1 MASNAL
7 PMESDSDLRSP
18 AGGADEGAE
27 RLRACLALVA
37 SQGDRQAFRE
47 LYEHFE
53 PHLRGFA
60 WKVSALEHPDA
71 FAEELVQET
80 MLKVWTRAASFDSK
94 LSSVGTWV
102 FTIARNTRIDL
113 LRKRARHVINRVEL
127 PDEDAALG
135 ADDIW
140 FVDTNSDMFNQL
152 AQQRS
157 RRQIREALKALPPE
171 QAGILHKVY
180 MEDKSHAEVA
190 SELALPLGTVKS
202 RVRLA
207 LNKLRLLVDR

>member
-1 MASNAL
+1 MTGNAV
-7 PMESDSDLRSP
+7 PMDSDSDPRS
-18 AGGADEGAE
+18 ANGADDSAE
-27 RLRACLALVA
+27 RLHACLGRVSAH
-37 SQGDRQAFRE
+37 GDREAFRK

-53 PHLRGFA
+53 PLLRGFA
-60 WKVSALEHPDA
+60 WKAAALEHPEA
-71 FAEELVQET
+71 FADELVQET
-80 MLKVWTRAASFDSK
+80 MLKVWTRAGAFDPR

-102 FTIARNTRIDL
+102 FTIARNARIDL
-113 LRKRARHVINRVEL
+113 LRKRARHVINSVPL
-127 PDEDAALG
+127 HDEDGALA

-140 FVDTNSDMFNQL
+140 FVDANSDMFNQL

-157 RRQIREALKALPPE
+157 RRQLREALQALPPE
-171 QAGILHKVY
+171 QAGILQKVY

-207 LNKLRLLVDR
+207 LSKLKLLVDR

>member
-1 MASNAL
+1 MTGNAV
-7 PMESDSDLRSP
+7 PMESDSDPRS
-18 AGGADEGAE
+18 ASADEGAE
-27 RLRACLALVA
+27 RLCA
-37 SQGDRQAFRE
+37 SLRRVSEQGDREAFRE

-53 PHLRGFA
+53 PLLRGFA
-60 WKVSALEHPDA
+60 WKAAALEHPEA

-80 MLKVWTRAASFDSK
+80 MLKVWSRAAAFDPR

-102 FTIARNTRIDL
+102 FTIARNARIDL
-113 LRKRARHVINRVEL
+113 LRKRARHVINSVPL
-127 PDEDAALG
+127 HDEDGALV

-140 FVDTNSDMFNQL
+140 FVDANSDVFNQL

-157 RRQIREALKALPPE
+157 RRQLREALQTLPPE
-171 QAGILHKVY
+171 QADILQKVY

-207 LNKLRLLVDR
+207 LSKLKLVVDR